1 MKAVRWV
8 SVRETLHRVG
18 PYVLV
23 ELLLPGGTLL
33 ALLLW
38 LSNGVGRGQLAS
50 LHQPEISPPVV
61 ERVVDVPPSTSKS
74 PGRRLSSPRREDAGL
89 AGYIDRSSHL
99 RRR

>member
-8 SVRETLHRVG
+8 SVRETLRRVG

-38 LSNGVGRGQLAS
+38 LSNGVGRGHFANLYQA
-50 LHQPEISPPVV
+50 EISPSVMQ
-61 ERVVDVPPSTSKS
+61 RVVDVPAF
-74 PGRRLSSPRREDAGL
+74 DA
-89 AGYIDRSSHL
+89 R
-99 RRR
+99 

>member
-38 LSNGVGRGQLAS
+38 LSNGVGRGQLANM
-50 LHQPEISPPVV
+50 HQAEISPAVV
-61 ERVVDVPPSTSKS
+61 ERVIDVPAFNVEVP
-74 PGRRLSSPRREDAGL
+74 L
-89 AGYIDRSSHL
+89 
-99 RRR
+99 

>member
-8 SVRETLHRVG
+8 SVRETLRRVG

-23 ELLLPGGTLL
+23 EFLLPGGTLL

-61 ERVVDVPPSTSKS
+61 ERVVDVPAFNVEVPW
-74 PGRRLSSPRREDAGL
+74 
-89 AGYIDRSSHL
+89 
-99 RRR
+99 

>member
-8 SVRETLHRVG
+8 SVRETLRRVG

-38 LSNGVGRGQLAS
+38 LSNGVGRGQLAN
-50 LHQPEISPPVV
+50 LHQPEISPAVV
-61 ERVVDVPPSTSKS
+61 ERVIDVPAFNVEVP
-74 PGRRLSSPRREDAGL
+74 L
-89 AGYIDRSSHL
+89 
-99 RRR
+99 

>member
-8 SVRETLHRVG
+8 SVRETLRRVG

-38 LSNGVGRGQLAS
+38 LSNGVGRGQLAN

-61 ERVVDVPPSTSKS
+61 ERVVDVPAFNVEVP
-74 PGRRLSSPRREDAGL
+74 L
-89 AGYIDRSSHL
+89 
-99 RRR
+99 